1 MTRYLLVSRSA
12 EYETRLRRLFRAR
25 MQTVPGEYLT
35 FGVDE
40 AVSRVRES
48 PAIVLLGPLLTMQ
61 ETKALTEA
69 LSEQH
74 PGIGVVVVR
83 EQRADLEDWVE
94 SVGMHAVLSPEATDT
109 TTEELLARLDA
120 WLVSAGRVEPAE
132 TDDAPVEAE
141 SALALVELFRGSN
154 PVKSEQ
160 PDHASIETEDDAGA
174 VTSETAPPEATAPAE
189 PEWVLPD
196 VEGVPTEVI
205 TVAAPKGGQ
214 GKTTLAVNLATGLAE
229 VAPNSVVL
237 VDSDLQFGD
246 IANILDL
253 DASRGLVEAVAAAD
267 DEVLLKTLLV
277 RHPDDFFVIPAP
289 RSPELADGID
299 VQAYGELIDRLAKM
313 FRYVVVDTTPGL
325 DDHTLAAFEHATDGV
340 FVTSLTVA
348 SLRALRTEFEVLL
361 QLELMPQNRHIVLNA
376 VEKNTGLVASDAA
389 KIIGAA
395 PDVTIPRSSAVI
407 LAANAG
413 VPLIH
418 HDPRDAAAKAVR
430 SLVQRI
436 EPTAFPTRRRI
447 QRRRRSHESQ

>member
-25 MQTVPGEYLT
+25 VQTVPGEYLT

-48 PAIVLLGPLLTMQ
+48 PAIALLGPLLSMQ

-94 SVGMHAVLSPEATDT
+94 SVGMHAVLSPEATDS

-120 WLVSAGRVEPAE
+120 WLVSAGRVEPAD
-132 TDDAPVEAE
+132 DDAPVEADP
-141 SALALVELFRGSN
+141 ALALVELFKVPSPGGPERSGDPSAEAEVDDG
-154 PVKSEQ
+154 PSSSES
-160 PDHASIETEDDAGA
+160 PS
-174 VTSETAPPEATAPAE
+174 SEATAPAE
-189 PEWVLPD
+189 PEWSLPD
-196 VEGVPTEVI
+196 IEGVRTEVI

-299 VQAYGELIDRLAKM
+299 VKAFGELIDRLAKM

-325 DDHTLAAFEHATDGV
+325 SDHTLSALEHATDGV

-361 QLELMPQNRHIVLNA
+361 QLELLPQNRHIVLNA
-376 VEKNTGLVASDAA
+376 VEKNTGLVASDAT
-389 KIIGAA
+389 KIVGAA
-395 PDVTIPRSSAVI
+395 PDVIVPRSSGVI

-447 QRRRRSHESQ
+447 QRRRRSNESQ